1 MTALG
6 SLLAM
11 LAGLLRDI
19 AQLTVSPSG
28 LTALALGGAA
38 VLAGAMFAAVLALL
52 TSVAGR
58 SRATAALPMIRRA
71 SALREKSWRAA
82 FLRQRDPD
90 AAGRPR
96 PRAPSAA
103 PAAALPWLQLP
114 ADPRT
119 SRPPPALIPCSW
131 KAVSSCRVSLASR
144 WTPRTTVSPV

>member
-1 MTALG
+1 MTVLG

-11 LAGLLRDI
+11 LAGLLRDL

-28 LTALALGGAA
+28 LTALAGA
-38 VLAGAMFAAVLALL
+38 VLAGAVFAAVLALL
-52 TSVAGR
+52 TSVASL
-58 SRATAALPMIRRA
+58 SRTTGTLPMIRRA

-103 PAAALPWLQLP
+103 PAAALPG
-114 ADPRT
+114 
-119 SRPPPALIPCSW
+119 
-131 KAVSSCRVSLASR
+131 
-144 WTPRTTVSPV
+144 